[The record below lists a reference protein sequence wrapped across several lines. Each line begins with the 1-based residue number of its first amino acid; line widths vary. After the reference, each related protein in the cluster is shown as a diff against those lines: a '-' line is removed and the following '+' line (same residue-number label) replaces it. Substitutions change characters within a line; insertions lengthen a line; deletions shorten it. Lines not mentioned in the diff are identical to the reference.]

1 MAPYHA
7 ATLNPS
13 LPLTTTPSSA
23 PFEGIVTIL
32 VSIFLVPLCCCP
44 VDVMQ
49 VFGEI
54 GLRRHRNLSPVTTT
68 RPAAAAAT
76 TTNTTNTMQFRRGIQ
91 CRRRRLVAA
100 NIRVFRI
107 RVAKYC
113 SYCCYQERWYCSV
126 ASGSVG
132 AGGATQDALLLP
144 VAR

>member
-23 PFEGIVTIL
+23 PFEGIVTTL

-54 GLRRHRNLSPVTTT
+54 GLNHHRNLSPVTTATHDFPTT
-68 RPAAAAAT
+68 RPTAAAAT
-76 TTNTTNTMQFRRGIQ
+76 TTTLTNTTTTMQFRRGIQ
-91 CRRRRLVAA
+91 CRRRQLVAA
-100 NIRVFRI
+100 NIRTGCI
-107 RVAKYC
+107 Y
-113 SYCCYQERWYCSV
+113 
-126 ASGSVG
+126 G
-132 AGGATQDALLLP
+132 
-144 VAR
+144 